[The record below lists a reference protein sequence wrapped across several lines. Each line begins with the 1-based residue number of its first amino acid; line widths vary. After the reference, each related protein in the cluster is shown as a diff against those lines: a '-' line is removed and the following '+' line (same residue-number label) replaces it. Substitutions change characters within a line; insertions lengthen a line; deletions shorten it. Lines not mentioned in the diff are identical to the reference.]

1 MPQFDRIHFLT
12 QIFWIS
18 LSLIGIYFLIIRF
31 YLSFYF
37 VPGKIR
43 KKLILLKEKSII
55 NLYLTLET
63 SYSNES
69 NCTNY
74 PYTQEDYSKNFFEDY
89 SKNFFE
95 DYSKDVFEDYSK
107 DVFKDYSKYVF
118 KYEYDYIYK
127 YHCQH
132 IGACKCN
139 KRVSGDCD
147 LI

>member
-43 KKLILLKEKSII
+43 KKLILLKEKSISII

-63 SYSNES
+63 SYSEES
-69 NCTNY
+69 NYVEYY
-74 PYTQEDYSKNFFEDY
+74 PYNDEYYNFIY
-89 SKNFFE
+89 GL
-95 DYSKDVFEDYSK
+95 
-107 DVFKDYSKYVF
+107 
-118 KYEYDYIYK
+118 YILNAR
-127 YHCQH
+127 
-132 IGACKCN
+132 I
-139 KRVSGDCD
+139 
-147 LI
+147 

>member
-43 KKLILLKEKSII
+43 KKLILLKEKSISII

-63 SYSNES
+63 SYSEES
-69 NCTNY
+69 NYVEYY
-74 PYTQEDYSKNFFEDY
+74 PYNDEYYNFIYGYSTVENHT
-89 SKNFFE
+89 
-95 DYSKDVFEDYSK
+95 
-107 DVFKDYSKYVF
+107 
-118 KYEYDYIYK
+118 YEYDYIYK

-139 KRVSGDCD
+139 KMVSGYCD

>member
-43 KKLILLKEKSII
+43 KKLILLKEKSISII

-63 SYSNES
+63 SYSEES
-69 NCTNY
+69 NYTEYY
-74 PYTQEDYSKNFFEDY
+74 PYNEQDYDFTVKELDFIFDDFTEEELDFISNDFTEDHTC
-89 SKNFFE
+89 
-95 DYSKDVFEDYSK
+95 
-107 DVFKDYSKYVF
+107 
-118 KYEYDYIYK
+118 DYIYK

-132 IGACKCN
+132 IDACKCN
-139 KRVSGDCD
+139 KKVSGDCD